1 MKFVLSLRVGHSSVK
16 TQASVAVVFP
26 CILDIPA
33 WWSTIHRYTASKT
46 NGHKESLWVIS
57 LPPDTDNTSCL
68 RHHWMYVY

>member
-1 MKFVLSLRVGHSSVK
+1 MAFLFSLLVGHSSVK

-46 NGHKESLWVIS
+46 NDHKVSLLAIS
-57 LPPDTDNTSCL
+57 LPPDTDSTSCL
-68 RHHWMYVY
+68 LHHGMCVY